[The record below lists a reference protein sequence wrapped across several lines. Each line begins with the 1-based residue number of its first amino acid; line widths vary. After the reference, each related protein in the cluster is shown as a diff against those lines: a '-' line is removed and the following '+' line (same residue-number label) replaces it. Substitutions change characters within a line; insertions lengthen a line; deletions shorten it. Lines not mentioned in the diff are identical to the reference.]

1 MKLVHFVLI
10 FLNAGLENDGNVME
24 GLNELNGGK
33 LWTVL
38 LADRK
43 DWVWSMW
50 WKRNCKRG
58 EKSTFSR
65 ISLIEILLPSANPL
79 KKKHHSS
86 YHLTSFLLMLYIFRS
101 INRNI
106 ARIANAVQVT
116 IWLSITTPQSK
127 SKSKSLSL

>member
-43 DWVWSMW
+43 D
-50 WKRNCKRG
+50 
-58 EKSTFSR
+58 
-65 ISLIEILLPSANPL
+65 
-79 KKKHHSS
+79 
-86 YHLTSFLLMLYIFRS
+86 
-101 INRNI
+101 
-106 ARIANAVQVT
+106 
-116 IWLSITTPQSK
+116 
-127 SKSKSLSL
+127 